1 MLRRVLFALTLLASL
16 TLAGGNSFAADP
28 TLHEVYQAAEAGN
41 YREAQAMMDQVLRDH
56 PNSAKA
62 HLVEAELLAKQD
74 RLSEARSELA
84 TAERLQPGLPF
95 AKPGSVEEL
104 KARLA
109 SSPAVR
115 QPVTSVPAAAR
126 GFAWGPL
133 LLVVGVIAL
142 VVLLVRALRARSR
155 SVLQGGGMPSYGGGA
170 ATAQP
175 YGAGGVGPMG
185 GPIQPSGGMGSGILG
200 GLATGAAVGAGV
212 VAGEALMH
220 RVLEGH
226 RSDDG
231 LDRLAN
237 PPIGSSADDS
247 LDKSQYDMGGDD
259 FGVSDASSWDDNSS
273 SGGDDWT

>member
-16 TLAGGNSFAADP
+16 TLAEGNLFAADP

-109 SSPAVR
+109 SSYDVR
-115 QPVTSVPAAAR
+115 QPVTSVPAAAT
-126 GFAWGPL
+126 GFSWAPL
-133 LLVVGVIAL
+133 LLVVGAVAL

-155 SVLQGGGMPSYGGGA
+155 SVLQGGAMPSYGGGA

-175 YGAGGVGPMG
+175 YGAGGGGPM
-185 GPIQPSGGMGSGILG
+185 GPIQPAGGMGSGILG

-220 RVLEGH
+220 RMLEGH

-237 PPIGSSADDS
+237 PPIGSNPDDS

>member
-1 MLRRVLFALTLLASL
+1 MLRRTLFALTLLASL
-16 TLAGGNSFAADP
+16 AMAGGNAFAADP

-62 HLVEAELLAKQD
+62 HFVEAELLAKQG
-74 RLSEARSELA
+74 RLADARGELA
-84 TAERLQPGLPF
+84 MAERLQPGLPF

-109 SSPAVR
+109 SSYPVR
-115 QPVTSVPAAAR
+115 QPVASVPTAAT
-126 GFAWGPL
+126 GFSWGPL
-133 LLVVGVIAL
+133 LLVVGL
-142 VVLLVRALRARSR
+142 VVLVVLVVRMLRARSP
-155 SVLQGGGMPSYGGGA
+155 SAVQGAGLPSYGGGA

-175 YGAGGVGPMG
+175 YGAGGMGPVQPG
-185 GPIQPSGGMGSGILG
+185 GGIGSGILG

-220 RVLEGH
+220 RVLDGH

-237 PPIGSSADDS
+237 TPIGATQDDL
-247 LDKSQYDMGGDD
+247 LDKSQDDMGGAD

-273 SGGDDWT
+273 GGDDWT